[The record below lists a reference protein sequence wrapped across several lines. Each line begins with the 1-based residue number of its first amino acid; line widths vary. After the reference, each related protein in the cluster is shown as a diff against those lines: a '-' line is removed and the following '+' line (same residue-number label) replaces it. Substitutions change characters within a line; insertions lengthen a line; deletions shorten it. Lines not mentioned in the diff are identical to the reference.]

1 MSWSALISFVAL
13 PRYFYASRAAVGCTS
28 PMIVMLT
35 FRMFDSANV
44 ISSSL
49 SVVLPGSI
57 TEGRTAIGGT

>member
-1 MSWSALISFVAL
+1 
-13 PRYFYASRAAVGCTS
+13 
-28 PMIVMLT
+28 MIVMLT

-49 SVVLPGSI
+49 SVVLLGSI